1 MKINV
6 HSMLLISL
14 SLSIIVLL
22 IIRIRIITKYTEKF
36 KKNSGIELGGSMT
49 IGTREIQ
56 EDCYFLK
63 ESRNGV
69 LMVLADGMGEAY
81 GGRIASRTAV
91 STFSD
96 LFESYNALDNPQY
109 FFKKAFHSSNNE
121 ILKVLDCG
129 GKGMASLASAIVY
142 NNKLFYSSVGNVKIY
157 VHRNGDLIPITTGH
171 TLDAIAKREFC
182 RGKITK
188 EEAIYLL
195 ETQRVYNYLG
205 QDEFCDLE
213 IFDTPVTLIKND
225 IVVLMTDGVYDL
237 LSYNE
242 IEKTLNKSISCSQM
256 AYEIIE
262 KVNCYKQKNKDNAS
276 IILLK
281 VGSKY

>member
-14 SLSIIVLL
+14 SLFIVVLL
-22 IIRIRIITKYTEKF
+22 IIRIRIITKYTEKL

-142 NNKLFYSSVGNVKIY
+142 NNKLFYASVGNVKIY
-157 VHRNGDLIPITTGH
+157 VYRNGDLVSMTTGH
-171 TLDAIAKREFC
+171 TLDALAKKEFL

-188 EEAIYLL
+188 EEALYLL
-195 ETQRVYNYLG
+195 DKQRVYNYLG

-225 IVVLMTDGVYDL
+225 IVILMTDGVYDL
-237 LSYNE
+237 LSYKE
-242 IEKTLNKSISCSQM
+242 LEQVLNKPISCNQI

-262 KVNCYKQKNKDNAS
+262 KVNLSKQQDKDNAS
-276 IILLK
+276 IILLR
-281 VGSKY
+281 VRGR